1 MLLAGSYKVIT
12 GNDKQ
17 HRAKMREL
25 EFLINLIN
33 QLPQME
39 LEINCTLL
47 VGGRVIE
54 GELIPAKTYYRLLS
68 ERLQRTGPFTGE
80 TERTVVGALINIFDN
95 FAGLSFNLE
104 NPRETPA
111 LGEEDLQDIYLQR
124 AVLHTDTEGL
134 THLGLFHLRP
144 LAVQGFR
151 LGSSRSLR

>member
-1 MLLAGSYKVIT
+1 
-12 GNDKQ
+12 
-17 HRAKMREL
+17 MREL

-33 QLPQME
+33 RLPHME

-47 VGGRVIE
+47 IGGRIIE
-54 GELIPAKTYYRLLS
+54 GELIPAKMYYRLLS

-80 TERTVVGALINIFDN
+80 TELTVVSALINIFDN

-104 NPRETPA
+104 NPRETPS
-111 LGEEDLQDIYLQR
+111 LSDEDLEDIYLQR
-124 AVLHTDTEGL
+124 AVLHTEGEGL
-134 THLGLFHLRP
+134 THLGLLHLRQ